1 MAVFPGTY
9 IPTGVASTAKF
20 NHLIDDLMT
29 PRLMSFRQICIH
41 DEPANLSPDDQLTW
55 GVTWGNWLTAAPL
68 RIRKNGVLVASASV
82 TNIDY
87 VHGTFRVGAVD
98 VGADGVARDTV
109 EAGTYWFDYFTPDI
123 LEGFYTA
130 AVSIINMT
138 AIGPPTTYTVDS
150 APTNWEGVMT
160 DLAFAMCMEKLLLDY
175 DLWRYRLL
183 FAIGPNEIEGG
194 GGDIASQLET
204 LKTNAEQR
212 AEKAME
218 NEKFKVGNYLSP
230 PTQFYYEAI
239 RGLGGSY
246 GAHGIPFLTGRLRG
260 WKPNRFV

>member
-1 MAVFPGTY
+1 VAVFPGTY
-9 IPTGVASTAKF
+9 VPTGLASSAKF

-41 DEPANLSPDDQLTW
+41 DEPASLSPNDNLTW
-55 GVTWGNWLTAAPL
+55 GVTWGNWCTAAPI
-68 RIRKNGVLVASASV
+68 RVRKNEVLIADASV
-82 TNIDY
+82 TNVNY
-87 VHGTFRVGAVD
+87 TAGTFRAGPVTVDASGRPRTTIEVG
-98 VGADGVARDTV
+98 
-109 EAGTYWFDYFTPDI
+109 YWFDYFPVAI

-138 AIGPPTTYTVDS
+138 AFGPPTSYTVDT

-194 GGDIASQLET
+194 GGDIAGQLET
-204 LKTNAEQR
+204 LKSNAEQR
-212 AEKAME
+212 AEKAMD
-218 NEKFKVGNYLSP
+218 NEKFKTGNYLSP
-230 PTQFYYEAI
+230 PTQFYFQGI
-239 RGLGGSY
+239 SGIGGSRGL
-246 GAHGIPFLTGRLRG
+246 HGIPFSTGKLHG
-260 WKPNRFV
+260 WKPNRYV